1 MTQKFIIRPATQDD
15 FPELTTLYDQGD
27 AIHRQHLPSLFQK
40 PDGPPREEDFLLALL
55 DDPEAALLVA
65 EESGQLVGL
74 VQVFVRATPELPIL
88 MPRRYATVD
97 NIVVKES
104 HRRLGIGQALME
116 AAHDWAQ
123 AHGAAEIELN
133 VYEFNRQAITL
144 YEKLGYQTLSRKMRK
159 SLG

>member
-1 MTQKFIIRPATQDD
+1 MTARVNIRLARKGD
-15 FPELTTLYDQGD
+15 FPELAALYEQGD

-40 PDGPPREEDFLLALL
+40 PAGLPREEDFLLALL

-65 EESGQLVGL
+65 EASGQLVGL
-74 VQVFVRATPELPIL
+74 VQVFVRATPEIPIL

-104 HRRLGIGQALME
+104 HRRLGIGQVLME
-116 AAHDWAQ
+116 AVHDWARAQ
-123 AHGAAEIELN
+123 GAAEIELN
-133 VYEFNRQAITL
+133 VYEFNRQAIAL